1 MAVSGDGKQWSYA
14 ALWKNSGYATAC
26 FQLHS
31 AVRVSGFVTVALT
44 VSLVVL
50 SDAVWQ
56 WMTLIV
62 WPGYRPK
69 RTAFRR
75 ILAGD
80 VTRLQS
86 VQHRI
91 MNWMRASLQPHA
103 TRTVYCIGSPIYKLC
118 KRHSNAITDRK
129 WDGCWVTPCI
139 CSPQLVFAETYLLF
153 ACQNLRCA
161 Y

>member
-1 MAVSGDGKQWSYA
+1 MVNNGVTQLCEKILATPLHASNCIRPCVWVGLWPWHWLCRWLFYPMPFDSGW
-14 ALWKNSGYATAC
+14 
-26 FQLHS
+26 
-31 AVRVSGFVTVALT
+31 
-44 VSLVVL
+44 
-50 SDAVWQ
+50 
-56 WMTLIV
+56 LIV